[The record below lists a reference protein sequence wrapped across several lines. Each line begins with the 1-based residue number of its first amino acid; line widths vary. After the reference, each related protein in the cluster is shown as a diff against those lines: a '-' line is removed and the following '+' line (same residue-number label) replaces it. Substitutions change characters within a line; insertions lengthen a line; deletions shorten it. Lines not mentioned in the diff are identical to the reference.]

1 MSTFIISIA
10 IALGVSFLC
19 SVMEAALL
27 SITPSRIAL
36 ISEKSPMTG
45 RLCNQFKQDIEKPIA
60 VILILN
66 TAAHTFGASIAG
78 AQFDKL
84 FGSSHIW
91 IFSLIFT
98 LVMVQYTEILP
109 KTLGVRFNA
118 AVVRGTAPALSLLI
132 KLMKPLIWLVRFINR
147 PFAMKNSGTEDDAA
161 LTEIRALATMAR
173 QTKQISLTQEQI
185 IRNAPTLGKRTIEE
199 LMQPFSEVCI
209 IPENH
214 SREQI
219 LNLIH
224 RNLHTRYP
232 VCRKGD
238 GSCIIGALNVKDL
251 LFNNQDWHRSVKP
264 VTFISIDIPQLELI
278 ENVLKFDSKL
288 LMVRDSRGKT
298 VGMLT
303 VNDVLLELLGK
314 EYPEDSATAAA

>member
-1 MSTFIISIA
+1 MTTFIISIA
-10 IALGVSFLC
+10 VALGVSFLC
-19 SVMEAALL
+19 SIMEAALL
-27 SITPSRIAL
+27 SITPSKIAM
-36 ISEKSPMTG
+36 ISEKSPLIG
-45 RLCNQFKQDIEKPIA
+45 RLCNKFKQDIEKPIA

-91 IFSLIFT
+91 LFSLIFT

-118 AVVRGTAPALSLLI
+118 PVVRTTAPALNLLI
-132 KLMKPLIWLVRFINR
+132 SIMKPLIWLVHFINR
-147 PFAMKNSGTEDDAA
+147 PFAMRHGQDEETAA

-173 QTKQISLTQEQI
+173 QTKQISQTQEQI

-209 IPENH
+209 IPESF

-219 LNLIH
+219 LELIQK
-224 RNLHTRYP
+224 NLHTRYP

-238 GSCIIGALNVKDL
+238 GSCIIGSLNVKDL
-251 LFNNQDWHRSVKP
+251 LFNNQDWHRSIKP
-264 VTFISIDIPQLELI
+264 VTFISMHIPQLELI

-288 LMVRDSRGKT
+288 LMVRDSKGKT

-314 EYPEDSATAAA
+314 EYPDDAAAAA

>member
-1 MSTFIISIA
+1 MTTFIISIA
-10 IALGVSFLC
+10 VALGVSFLC

-27 SITPSRIAL
+27 SITPSKIAL
-36 ISEKSPMTG
+36 IAEKSPLIG
-45 RLCNQFKQDIEKPIA
+45 RLCTKFKQDIEKPIA

-91 IFSLIFT
+91 LFSLIFT

-118 AVVRGTAPALSLLI
+118 PVVRTTAPALNLLI
-132 KLMKPLIWLVRFINR
+132 SLMKPLIWLVHFINR
-147 PFAMKNSGTEDDAA
+147 PFAIRHEQNEEEAA

-173 QTKQISLTQEQI
+173 KTRQISQTQEQI

-209 IPENH
+209 LPESF

-219 LNLIH
+219 LERI
-224 RNLHTRYP
+224 RKNLHTRYP

-238 GSCIIGALNVKDL
+238 GSCIIGALNVRDL
-251 LFNNQDWHRSVKP
+251 LFNNQDWHRSIKP
-264 VTFISIDIPQLELI
+264 VTFISIQIPQLELI

-288 LMVRDSRGKT
+288 LMVRDSAGKT

-314 EYPEDSATAAA
+314 EYPDDAATAA

>member
-1 MSTFIISIA
+1 MATFIISIA
-10 IALGVSFLC
+10 VALGVSFLC

-27 SITPSRIAL
+27 SITPSKIAM
-36 ISEKSPMTG
+36 ITEKSPLIG
-45 RLCNQFKQDIEKPIA
+45 RLCNKFKQDIEKPIA

-84 FGSSHIW
+84 FGSTHIW
-91 IFSLIFT
+91 LFSLIFT

-118 AVVRGTAPALSLLI
+118 PVVRTTAPALNLLI
-132 KLMKPLIWLVRFINR
+132 SMMKPLIWLVHFINR
-147 PFAMKNSGTEDDAA
+147 PFAMHNGQNEEVAA

-173 QTKQISLTQEQI
+173 QTKQISQTQEQI

-209 IPENH
+209 IPESF

-219 LNLIH
+219 LELI
-224 RNLHTRYP
+224 RKNLHTRYP

-238 GSCIIGALNVKDL
+238 GSCIIGSLNVKDL
-251 LFNNQDWHRSVKP
+251 LFNNQDWHRSIKP
-264 VTFISIDIPQLELI
+264 VTFISIQIPQLELI

-288 LMVRDSRGKT
+288 LMVRDSQGKT

-314 EYPEDSATAAA
+314 EYPDDAAAAA

>member
-1 MSTFIISIA
+1 MTTFIISIA
-10 IALGVSFLC
+10 VALGVSFLC
-19 SVMEAALL
+19 SIMEAALL
-27 SITPSRIAL
+27 SITPSKIAM
-36 ISEKSPMTG
+36 ISEKSPLIG
-45 RLCNQFKQDIEKPIA
+45 RLCNKFKQDIEKPIA

-91 IFSLIFT
+91 LFSLIFT

-118 AVVRGTAPALSLLI
+118 PVVRTTAPALNLLI
-132 KLMKPLIWLVRFINR
+132 SMMRPLIWLVHFINR
-147 PFAMKNSGTEDDAA
+147 PFAVRHGQDEEAAA

-173 QTKQISLTQEQI
+173 QTKQISQTQEQI

-209 IPENH
+209 IPESY
-214 SREQI
+214 SRAQI
-219 LNLIH
+219 LELIQK
-224 RNLHTRYP
+224 NLHTRYP

-238 GSCIIGALNVKDL
+238 GSCIIGSLNVKDL
-251 LFNNQDWHRSVKP
+251 LFNTQDWHRSIKP
-264 VTFISIDIPQLELI
+264 VTFISIRIPQLELI

-288 LMVRDSRGKT
+288 LMVRDAQGKT

-314 EYPEDSATAAA
+314 EYPDDAAATA